1 MSYNVNI
8 IQRKDPVVQLEDSK
22 SSIKDLFK

>member
-1 MSYNVNI
+1 MSYNVKI